1 MLTTDG
7 NRLKSLSST
16 RALMSLRNLRISDNE
31 LASLDLASFPKIR
44 TLYADGNRLSG
55 LARSD
60 GSRSRLENLSL
71 RYQEGADIRIDWE
84 ELAGVRR
91 LYLSGRSR
99 FATVGANS

>member
-1 MLTTDG
+1 
-7 NRLKSLSST
+7 
-16 RALMSLRNLRISDNE
+16 MSLRALRISDNE

-60 GSRSRLENLSL
+60 GTRSRLENLSL
-71 RYQEGADIRIDWE
+71 RYQDGGDLRIDWE

-91 LYLSGRSR
+91 LYLSGKSQ
-99 FATVGANS
+99 